1 MGSQVPIENRLE
13 FALDTMREMSRLG
26 DPQKM
31 VKVYGTRLRQVMRI
45 DGMVTMSRREL
56 EPPKYRITRSSRW
69 VEEVNPWKQQAQ
81 LPIFERGFLG
91 ELLYGDTA
99 VIIDELKFSPDDPGA
114 EFLEGFGSAMAIPLF
129 DQGIAMNMV
138 VVGRNEPHAFSP
150 DELPLQVWMSNLFGR
165 ATQTLVLAEQVREAY
180 NAVDREMKAV
190 ADIQR
195 SLLPSSL
202 PKIPTLDLAAHYQT
216 SHRAG
221 GDYYDFFPL
230 VGGQW
235 GILIADVSGHGT
247 PAAVLMAITHSIA
260 HLACDPPEPATK
272 LLAAVN
278 QRLSEM
284 YTLDTGSFVTAF
296 YAIYDPADGTL
307 DYANAGHPP
316 PRIRRASGKIEAIE
330 GAGGLPLG
338 IIREE
343 PYHPGTARLYP
354 GDTLVLYTDGITEAR
369 APDGE
374 LFDDHRL
381 DALLR
386 TCDGGAQQVIA
397 KTLWEVERFT
407 NRAPATDDRT
417 IVAAKV
423 HAGN

>member
-1 MGSQVPIENRLE
+1 
-13 FALDTMREMSRLG
+13 MRDMSRLG

-31 VKVYGTRLRQVMRI
+31 VKVYGARLRQVMRI

-56 EPPKYRITRSSRW
+56 QPPKYRITRSSRW

-81 LPIFERGFLG
+81 LPVFDRGFLG

-99 VIIDELKFSPDDPGA
+99 VIVDELKISPDDPAA
-114 EFLEGFGSAMAIPLF
+114 EYLEGFGSAMAIPLF

-138 VVGRNEPHAFSP
+138 VVGRSEAHAFSH
-150 DELPLQVWMSNLFGR
+150 DELPQQVWMSNLFGR
-165 ATQTLVLAEQVREAY
+165 ATQTLVLADKLRQAY
-180 NAVDREMKAV
+180 EAVDREMKAV

-230 VGGQW
+230 IGGQW

-247 PAAVLMAITHSIA
+247 PAAVLMAVTHSIA

-278 QRLSEM
+278 KRLSEM
-284 YTLDTGSFVTAF
+284 YTLDSGSFVTAF
-296 YAIYDPADGTL
+296 YGIYDPATGVL

-316 PRIRRASGKIEAIE
+316 PRIRRASGKIDAID
-330 GAGGLPLG
+330 GAGSLPLG

-343 PYHPGTARLYP
+343 SYHPGIAHLHP
-354 GDTLVLYTDGITEAR
+354 GDTLILYTDGITEAR
-369 APDGE
+369 TTDGE
-374 LFDDHRL
+374 LFGDMRL
-381 DALLR
+381 DALLG
-386 TCDGGAQQVIA
+386 TCDGGSRQVIA
-397 KTLWEVERFT
+397 KTLWEIERFT
-407 NRAPATDDRT
+407 NRAPANDDRT

-423 HAGN
+423 IAPL